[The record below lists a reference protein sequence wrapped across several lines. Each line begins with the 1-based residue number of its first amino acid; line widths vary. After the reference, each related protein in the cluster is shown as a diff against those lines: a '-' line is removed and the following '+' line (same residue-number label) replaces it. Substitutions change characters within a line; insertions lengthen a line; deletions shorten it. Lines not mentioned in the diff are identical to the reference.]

1 MELAKRIKQIRKEK
15 GLTQNQVAEALGV
28 SQPSYSDYETKA
40 GNCAFYTLQKIAKA
54 LDVSVPFL
62 VDVKNE
68 VFREEI
74 NREIQKA
81 IPTNIEEK
89 RD

>member
-1 MELAKRIKQIRKEK
+1 MELAKRIRLIRKEK
-15 GLTQNQVAEALGV
+15 GLTQNQVAESIGV

-54 LDVSVPFL
+54 LDVTVPFL

-68 VFREEI
+68 VFKEEI
-74 NREIQKA
+74 IKEIPKTT
-81 IPTNIEEK
+81 PSNIEEN
-89 RD
+89 RN